1 MATNLYFSQT
11 SVIPEQN
18 LVQDMVDEAIKMVG
32 INAIYLPRSNSSLI
46 NKLLGENVNSTFE
59 SAITLEAYVVTNQ
72 GFEGSGDLATKLG
85 LQIQDRLTVTISK
98 RRFNETVALTD
109 PSLTKPR
116 EGDIFFFP
124 QSQGI
129 FEIVFVEHEGQ
140 NFYALGK
147 NYTYQ
152 LQCEL
157 FKSRGELLNT
167 GDSTIDDLNGRV
179 ITGVITVSQNS
190 TAVTGTNTIF
200 TTDVYPGQMLYKKTG
215 EKIGQIESIQSDTT
229 LTLQAGSQNAASG
242 SLVKV
247 FTLSDD
253 VQAPDAENDEIELL
267 TNGTDNFYD
276 PSPVNNPL
284 ELLNHTEISPFGG
297 N

>member
-1 MATNLYFSQT
+1 MATNLYFSQQNVQNET
-11 SVIPEQN
+11 S
-18 LVQDMVDEAIKMVG
+18 LVQDIVDEALKVG
-32 INAIYLPRSNSSLI
+32 GVDMIYLPLHNDFT
-46 NKLLGENVNSTFE
+46 NKLLGENTNLVYDRSV
-59 SAITLEAYVVTNQ
+59 ILEAYVVTNQ

-85 LQIQDRLTVTISK
+85 LQINDRLTVTISK
-98 RRFNETVALTD
+98 RRFLETVTVID
-109 PSLTKPR
+109 PSITRPL
-116 EGDIFFFP
+116 ENDLIYFP
-124 QSQGI
+124 TSKGI
-129 FEIVFVEHEGQ
+129 FQVTVVEHEQ
-140 NFYALGK
+140 PFYQLGK

-215 EKIGQIESIQSDTT
+215 EKIGQIESIQNDTT

-276 PSPVNNPL
+276 PAPVNNPT
-284 ELLNHTEISPFGG
+284 ELLNHSEISPFGEV
-297 N
+297 

>member
-1 MATNLYFSQT
+1 MATNLYFSQQNVQNET
-11 SVIPEQN
+11 S
-18 LVQDMVDEAIKMVG
+18 LVQDIVDEALKVG
-32 INAIYLPRSNSSLI
+32 GVDMIYLPLHNDFT
-46 NKLLGENVNSTFE
+46 NKLLGENTNLVYDRSV
-59 SAITLEAYVVTNQ
+59 ILEAYVVTNQ

-85 LQIQDRLTVTISK
+85 LQINDRLTVTISK
-98 RRFNETVALTD
+98 RRFLETVTVID
-109 PSLTKPR
+109 PSITRPL
-116 EGDIFFFP
+116 ENDLIYFP
-124 QSQGI
+124 TSKGI
-129 FEIVFVEHEGQ
+129 FQVTFVEHEQ
-140 NFYALGK
+140 PFYQLGK

-215 EKIGQIESIQSDTT
+215 EKIGQIESIQNDTT

-276 PSPVNNPL
+276 PAPVNNPT
-284 ELLNHTEISPFGG
+284 ELLNHSEISPFGEV
-297 N
+297 